1 MNPKVDW
8 FFEKEEKWKSEVKEL
23 RKIVLECHLTE
34 DLKWGCPCYTYEK
47 KNIVLIH
54 VFKEYCAFLFFK
66 GALMKDPKKILIQQ
80 TENVQSARQVRF
92 TGLKEIKSLEADLK
106 AYIFDAV
113 EVEESGKKVELK
125 KTKEYPVPEELTA
138 KFQENSALEK
148 AFGSLTPGRQR
159 AYILHFSQPKQAK
172 TRESRIEKCTPD
184 ILEGKGLND
193 VNEYLIQK
201 KASKNE

>member
-8 FFEKEEKWKSEVKEL
+8 FFEKEEKWRSEVAEM
-23 RKIVLECHLTE
+23 RKIVLDCHLTE

-92 TGLKEIKSLEADLK
+92 TNVKEIKALASDLK
-106 AYIFDAV
+106 KYIFQAV
-113 EVEESGKKVELK
+113 EVEESGEKVELK
-125 KTKEYPVPEELTA
+125 KTKEFAVPEELTA
-138 KFQENSALEK
+138 KFKKDPALEK
-148 AFGSLTPGRQR
+148 AFGELTPGRQR
-159 AYILHFSQPKQAK
+159 AYILHFSQPKQAA
-172 TRESRIEKCTPD
+172 TRESRIEKCVPL
-184 ILEGKGLND
+184 IMEGKGLND
-193 VNEYLIQK
+193 VNEYLINK
-201 KASKNE
+201 KHKK

>member
-8 FFEKEEKWKSEVKEL
+8 FFEKEEKWKKEVEEM

-66 GALMKDPKKILIQQ
+66 GALMKDPKKILLQQ
-80 TENVQSARQVRF
+80 TENVQSARQIRF
-92 TGLKEIKSLEADLK
+92 TNLTQIKELASDLK
-106 AYIFDAV
+106 QYIFQAV
-113 EVEESGKKVELK
+113 EVEESGVKVELK
-125 KTKEYPVPEELTA
+125 KTKEYAVPEELTA
-138 KFQENSALEK
+138 KFKKNPALEK
-148 AFGSLTPGRQR
+148 AFGELTPGRQR
-159 AYILHFSQPKQAK
+159 AYMLHFSQPKQAA
-172 TRESRIEKCTPD
+172 TRESRIEKCIPH

-193 VNEYLIQK
+193 VNEYLINK
-201 KASKNE
+201 KSKNE